1 MQVLA
6 GELCEIVE
14 ALTMKCSALRRGR
27 VVVLALAV
35 SGCMATARTTMPAS
49 RTGPRAESAS
59 SYESTLEGIA
69 QAIEGLKTEYPQLSE
84 FSASTHCNGQWLRI
98 SYAYLTERAAPTG
111 GWMSGVPHPTD
122 HGVWFHIDIHN
133 ADSKAQI
140 HTQPVVTRFRL
151 RDRRVLF
158 LLLDGAKTKSLY
170 APLTRILL
178 AHGIQTVERR

>member
-1 MQVLA
+1 
-6 GELCEIVE
+6 
-14 ALTMKCSALRRGR
+14 MKCSALHRLR
-27 VVVLALAV
+27 VVIALAV
-35 SGCMATARTTMPAS
+35 SGCLATACTTMP
-49 RTGPRAESAS
+49 
-59 SYESTLEGIA
+59 
-69 QAIEGLKTEYPQLSE
+69 LKTEYPQLSE

-122 HGVWFHIDIHN
+122 HGAWFHIDIHN

-140 HTQPVVTRFRL
+140 HTQPVVTHFRL

-178 AHGIQTVERR
+178 AHGVQPVERR